1 MGYAEGNM
9 SVIYVPTR
17 GSSDWQ
23 RLLADP
29 EKHWRVGYSAV
40 SLAESWEAAKGLPN
54 EIGQLLSSFGSSS
67 ELLLALPEHKV
78 PLPGSHRGH
87 SQNDLFAL
95 IRVGDQTLAAMVEG
109 KVDESF
115 DKPLGEWLINASAGK
130 RERLTFICDLLG
142 LKQPLPDTIRYQL
155 LHRTVSAIIGAK
167 RFKTDMA
174 AMFVHSFS
182 VKRSWFADF
191 AEFVSLFGV
200 DAEPDR
206 LVCVR
211 PEHNPPLYLGWATG
225 ARLGVGCEVSP
236 I

>member
-1 MGYAEGNM
+1 M
-9 SVIYVPTR
+9 SAIYVPSR

-29 EKHWRVGYSAV
+29 EKHWRVGYSAL
-40 SLAESWEAAKGLPN
+40 SLAESWEAAKGLPD
-54 EIGQLLSSFGSSS
+54 EIRQLLSSFGSSS

-95 IRVGDQTLAAMVEG
+95 IRVGDQTLAATVEG

-142 LKQPLPDTIRYQL
+142 LRQPLPDTIRYQL
-155 LHRTVSAIIGAK
+155 LHRTVSAIIEAK

-174 AMFVHSFS
+174 AMIVHSFS
-182 VKRSWFADF
+182 EKRSWYADF
-191 AEFVSLFGV
+191 AAFVSLFGV
-200 DAEPDR
+200 DAEPDQ
-206 LVCVR
+206 LVCAR
-211 PEHNPPLYLGWATG
+211 PEHTPPLYLGWATG
-225 ARLGVGCEVSP
+225 ARFPAGSMESQVQF
-236 I
+236 

>member
-1 MGYAEGNM
+1 M
-9 SVIYVPTR
+9 SAIYVPSR

-40 SLAESWEAAKGLPN
+40 SLAECWEAARGLPN
-54 EIGQLLSSFGSSS
+54 EIRQLLSSVGSST

-78 PLPGSHRGH
+78 PLPGSHRGK

-115 DKPLGEWLINASAGK
+115 DKPLGEWLVNASAGK
-130 RERLTFICDLLG
+130 RERLAFICDLLG
-142 LKQPLPDTIRYQL
+142 LPQPLPNTIRYQL
-155 LHRTVSAIIGAK
+155 LHRTASAIIEAQ

-174 AMFVHSFS
+174 AMIVHSFS
-182 VKRSWFADF
+182 EKRSWYADF
-191 AEFVSLFGV
+191 AAFVSLFGV

-206 LVCVR
+206 LICVR
-211 PEHNPPLYLGWATG
+211 PERTPSLYLGWATG
-225 ARLGVGCEVSP
+225 ARLGVGSTESS